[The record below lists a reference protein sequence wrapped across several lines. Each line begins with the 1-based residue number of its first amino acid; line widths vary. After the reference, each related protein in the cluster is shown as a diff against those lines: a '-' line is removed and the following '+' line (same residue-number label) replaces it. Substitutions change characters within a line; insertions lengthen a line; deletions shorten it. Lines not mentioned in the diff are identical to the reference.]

1 MSDVAIIVISYNM
14 GKMLKDCINSL
25 LNQSVTDFRLIIIDD
40 ASSDGTED
48 ILKGFTDKRINHKK
62 TINT

>member
-1 MSDVAIIVISYNM
+1 
-14 GKMLKDCINSL
+14 MLKDCINSTIKPV
-25 LNQSVTDFRLIIIDD
+25 QVTDFRLIIFDD

-62 TINT
+62 TINTYGIAAS

>member
-25 LNQSVTDFRLIIIDD
+25 LNQSITYFRLIIIDD

-48 ILKGFTDKRINHKK
+48 IVKGFTDKRINHKK